1 MLHKSNIN
9 KVPEYFN
16 RYIDLV
22 PDIHLSTALSE
33 YGENYFNAHFSKLVD
48 LGERV
53 YEPGKWTVKDII
65 QHLIDTER
73 VFIYR
78 ALRIA
83 RKDKT
88 ELPSFDENMFAVN
101 ANANARGLESLVHE
115 LGHVRESSICFFDS
129 LDAEHFMNEGICA
142 GKEISVLGIGFTLAG
157 HCIHHM
163 NVLNEK
169 YFPLLLE

>member
-1 MLHKSNIN
+1 MLHKTNIT
-9 KVPEYFN
+9 KVPEYYD

-22 PDIHLSTALSE
+22 PDIHLTTALTE

-48 LGERV
+48 LGEQV
-53 YEPGKWTVKDII
+53 YAPGKWTVKDII

-73 VFIYR
+73 VFTYR

-83 RKDKT
+83 RNDDT
-88 ELPSFDENMFAVN
+88 ILPSFDENMFAVN
-101 ANANARGLESLVHE
+101 AKANKRGLDSLIQE
-115 LGHVRESSICFFDS
+115 LGHVRQSTISFFES
-129 LDAEHFMNEGICA
+129 LDADHISNEGICA
-142 GKEISVLGIGFTLAG
+142 EREISVLGIGFTLAG

-169 YFPLLLE
+169 YFPLLLS